1 MNQQVTVPFP
11 PVSDDGQKKN
21 EQCLHGLSGPRP
33 TFPQHSA
40 YKPFAQHARY
50 PPPPPP
56 PPPIS
61 SSYQQRDLKHP
72 SPIRPLNQP
81 ARIYKSCDPRDTQY
95 ELPPLSDSRYIVED
109 CGNASPRLL
118 KPCMQILPQNSSIQ
132 QKTQI
137 PMGVMCTPLALPSE
151 DYLMDLHHD
160 DEDDHKECNLYPR
173 EMVPLVYPSFD
184 EKEEI
189 LLESIS
195 CSHCKAYW
203 NPYMKFENKLDEISF
218 HCNFCGKK
226 NHTKVSNVFEPASAL
241 EFGTIEYDLGE
252 CENDTLGP
260 IHVFAIDGNDREKFE
275 VYLQSV
281 AAAVK
286 KMDAEISM
294 QLQHSATFHARKRNA
309 DEYYHLYPRIG
320 FFIYL
325 NDEVL
330 FPHWEWKRKSS
341 FDEKSYIL
349 TFSIMKDTE
358 DPFSPIPITDWTF
371 MIGTGCRTGLA
382 KFYELIDNLP
392 SKMKSFIPLSDDQKC
407 SGSLALQVL
416 LDALSIYRGATCTL
430 ISSSRIRFG
439 TRGERSTKLN
449 IGTKNFSQQKPV
461 ISSNSEFF
469 EKCGRKAS
477 SHGLSI
483 NIVFC
488 ASPNAIQHEYLDVGG
503 IGLLLQQCNGSFK
516 WIKYN
521 SIDDTP
527 HNVLSEQLV

>member
-21 EQCLHGLSGPRP
+21 EQCPHGLSGPRP
-33 TFPQHSA
+33 RPTFLQHSA

-50 PPPPPP
+50 PPPPP

-81 ARIYKSCDPRDTQY
+81 ARIYKSCDPRDTRY

-137 PMGVMCTPLALPSE
+137 PMGVMCAPLAVPSE
-151 DYLMDLHHD
+151 DYLLDLQHG
-160 DEDDHKECNLYPR
+160 DEDNHKECNLYPR
-173 EMVPLVYPSFD
+173 EMVPLVYPKFK
-184 EKEEI
+184 EKEER

-195 CSHCKAYW
+195 CSHCKSYW
-203 NPYMKFENKLDEISF
+203 NPYMKFESKLDEICF

-226 NHTKVSNVFEPASAL
+226 NHSEVSNVFEPASAL

-275 VYLQSV
+275 VYLKSV

-294 QLQHSATFHARKRNA
+294 QLQHSATFHARNR
-309 DEYYHLYPRIG
+309 ETEVYHHSYPRIG
-320 FFIYL
+320 FFIYI

-330 FPHWEWKRKSS
+330 FPHWEKKRNGS
-341 FDEKSYIL
+341 FDEKRYML
-349 TFSIMKDTE
+349 HFSIMKDTE
-358 DPFSPIPITDWTF
+358 DPFSPIPIKDWTF
-371 MIGTGCRTGLA
+371 ILGLDGLA
-382 KFYELIDNLP
+382 KFYELIDRLP
-392 SKMKSFIPLSDDQKC
+392 SEMDSFIPLSHDKKC

-416 LDALSIYRGATCTL
+416 LDALSIYQGATGTL

-439 TRGERSTKLN
+439 TKEERNSKLN
-449 IGTKNFSQQKPV
+449 TGTNNFSQQKSTI

-469 EKCGRKAS
+469 ETCGRKAS
-477 SHGLSI
+477 SLGLSI

-488 ASPNAIQHEYLDVGG
+488 ATPNIIQHEHLDVGG
-503 IGLLLQQCNGSFK
+503 IGLLLQQCNGIFK

-527 HNVLSEQLV
+527 HNILSEQLV